1 MASDRTDKIAS
12 SERPAADEEVKQ
24 YVRSLEENIK
34 KQQKHIEDQE
44 ENLRKQQKYIESLE
58 ENIKKQ
64 QEYIDVQGA
73 NQKKQQEYID
83 VQGVNQKKQQE
94 YIHHLESEKVN
105 FLETLRKTEKDLQE
119 QQTYIEFKERQT
131 KDMEEKYR
139 ELNEEWFAEK
149 NKVADL
155 KKLVAKQQ
163 EKLLEQAKYIN
174 NVRSSMLGKLFFKS

>member
-12 SERPAADEEVKQ
+12 SGKPAADGGERQ
-24 YVRSLEENIK
+24 YILLLEENLK

-44 ENLRKQQKYIESLE
+44 ENLRKQQMYIESLE

-64 QEYIDVQGA
+64 QEYIDVQA
-73 NQKKQQEYID
+73 DNQKKQQD
-83 VQGVNQKKQQE
+83 

-105 FLETLRKTEKDLQE
+105 FLETLRKTEKDLQD
-119 QQTYIEFKERQT
+119 QQNYIEFKERQT

-139 ELNEEWFAEK
+139 ELDEKWFAEK

-174 NVRSSMLGKLFFKS
+174 GVKSSLFGKLFFKS

>member
-64 QEYIDVQGA
+64 QEYIDVQA
-73 NQKKQQEYID
+73 D
-83 VQGVNQKKQQE
+83 NQKKQQE

-105 FLETLRKTEKDLQE
+105 FLETLRKTEKDLQD

-174 NVRSSMLGKLFFKS
+174 GVKSSLFGKLFFKS